1 MASNLLSCFVLI
13 STWLVPTSSKT
24 FCPRIFFQNINEKT
38 MPFKMIEGVY
48 IKQNVSSHFFP
59 VYLREGDRNF
69 GLYLESDGQGQSFLE
84 FGNIFDD
91 GSSSNY
97 GVAAILN
104 PSIIR
109 DPSSWLQGS
118 VNKRDMFKGIVQ
130 YWQYYI
136 RLHTDDQNSVHK
148 YIVPSSPM
156 IKAVCVDED
165 FRECNSD
172 RVYLNERIDS
182 IYGKYDPTTDYFYR
196 EEGILKFQHLRPVYR
211 HSNDNWYLQYVD
223 SHWMITHDYLPC
235 RTTDILR
242 VKDFALRPEYITK
255 TWSQLTSVGWRD
267 MPNLRV
273 LCRGVTSMSNIC
285 PSHPCYNNATCVY
298 TSGNETLCLCTSGF
312 TGTNCSVNKQCPT
325 PHPEASTELALKY
338 LEKRPGNLA
347 VSFCRGSIR
356 PRFYLCVDHGYRWWK
371 PDGRDNPFWSGQG
384 LSCNASST
392 PSTIT
397 TYTPPTTSYTPPS
410 PSIIWPILFMPI
422 VLPLLMTVARRLTR
436 KKKTTTGEWNKLI
449 PTDLPST
456 NSSTDE
462 RSYKEPLDV
471 LVAQAIL
478 MPVFKKPS
486 RISPLMLLEDS
497 PSYHETDT
505 QVSINNNYNN
515 NDDDNDDDDDDD
527 NKWLRGISKKKL
539 SSYFIIYFL
548 LFYG

>member
-1 MASNLLSCFVLI
+1 
-13 STWLVPTSSKT
+13 
-24 FCPRIFFQNINEKT
+24 

-48 IKQNVSSHFFP
+48 IKQNVSSHIFP

-84 FGNIFDD
+84 FGNIFYY

-97 GVAAILN
+97 GVAASLN

-136 RLHTDDQNSVHK
+136 RHQTDDQNSVHK

-172 RVYLNERIDS
+172 RVYLNERIN
-182 IYGKYDPTTDYFYR
+182 GHNDPTTDYFYR
-196 EEGILKFQHLRPVYR
+196 VEGLFQHLRPVYW
-211 HSNDNWYLQYVD
+211 HSNDTVSWVLQYVD
-223 SHWMITHDYLPC
+223 SYWVITQGYFPC
-235 RTTDILR
+235 RPRISSKKVILR
-242 VKDFALRPEYITK
+242 VKDFALRPEYITNN
-255 TWSQLTSVGWRD
+255 WSQGSYWHEGWRD

-285 PSHPCYNNATCVY
+285 PSNPCHNNATCVY

-312 TGTNCSVNKQCPT
+312 TGTRCSVNKQCPT
-325 PHPEASTELALKY
+325 PHPEASTELGLKY

-356 PRFYLCVDHGYRWWK
+356 PRFYLCVDGSLPWK
-371 PDGRDNPFWSGQG
+371 PDGDGNLFWSGQG
-384 LSCNASST
+384 LSCNESST
-392 PSTIT
+392 P
-397 TYTPPTTSYTPPS
+397 TTS
-410 PSIIWPILFMPI
+410 
-422 VLPLLMTVARRLTR
+422 RLTR
-436 KKKTTTGEWNKLI
+436 KKMITIQQWNKLI

-456 NSSTDE
+456 TSTNLSTDE

-497 PSYHETDT
+497 PSYHETDA
-505 QVSINNNYNN
+505 QVSINNN

-527 NKWLRGISKKKL
+527 NKWLRGIS
-539 SSYFIIYFL
+539 
-548 LFYG
+548 